1 MCSSSQEVREEM
13 TRRALTLRGTETAR
27 VDSIDNSNIKI
38 FSYEDNDLT
47 KGWRVVEAYA
57 WLSSTTADFGANT
70 GQFLMQTALHTD
82 SGIDTATFGQWG
94 AFDNRIIGWNNQS
107 FNERAGDFPS
117 NVGSSFSTA
126 ARLVLDPNHVIC
138 RDLFLSFQSQSDGGD
153 SPDLEWSYMVVLE
166 PMKMSPSETIL
177 SIIKSVAQDVT
188 N

>member
-1 MCSSSQEVREEM
+1 M
-13 TRRALTLRGTETAR
+13 TRRALTLRGTTEQVLDAAGTP
-27 VDSIDNSNIKI
+27 VKI
-38 FSYEDNDLT
+38 FEYEDNDLT
-47 KGWRVVEAYA
+47 KGWKVVEAYV
-57 WLSSTTADFGANT
+57 WCSSTQADFGANT

-82 SGIDTATFGQWG
+82 TGINVASFGKWG

-138 RDLFLSFQSQSDGGD
+138 RDLFLSFQSQSDGAA
-153 SPDLEWSYMVVLE
+153 SPRMEWSYMVVLE
-166 PMKMSPSETIL
+166 PKKMSASETIL
-177 SIIKSVAQDVT
+177 SIIKSVGQDID